1 MLDPAYSEEFEQLKK
16 VINDDRIWYES
27 EQDRVEEEYYHRSS
41 LHVDPNTFIANH
53 PSSMEL
59 ERRACISQLV
69 ESGDWYKCNRWTT
82 DSIFIFMTITYPGFP
97 ETILVTNQSEPIIPL
112 VVISLIQKY
121 GFNVTIG
128 FKKI

>member
-1 MLDPAYSEEFEQLKK
+1 
-16 VINDDRIWYES
+16 
-27 EQDRVEEEYYHRSS
+27 
-41 LHVDPNTFIANH
+41 
-53 PSSMEL
+53 MEL

-69 ESGDWYKCNRWTT
+69 ESREWHTCKGWTK
-82 DSIFIFMTITYPGFP
+82 DSPFIYPGFP
-97 ETILVTNQSEPIIPL
+97 ETVLSTSQSEPTIPL

>member
-1 MLDPAYSEEFEQLKK
+1 M
-16 VINDDRIWYES
+16 
-27 EQDRVEEEYYHRSS
+27 
-41 LHVDPNTFIANH
+41 HVDPNTFIANH

-59 ERRACISQLV
+59 ARRACISQLV
-69 ESGDWYKCNRWTT
+69 ASREWTK
-82 DSIFIFMTITYPGFP
+82 DSPFIFMTITHPGFP
-97 ETILVTNQSEPIIPL
+97 ETILVTNQSEPSIPL